1 MVSRCWNLNGVIS
14 T

>member
-1 MVSRCWNLNGVIS
+1 MVSRCWNLDEVIS